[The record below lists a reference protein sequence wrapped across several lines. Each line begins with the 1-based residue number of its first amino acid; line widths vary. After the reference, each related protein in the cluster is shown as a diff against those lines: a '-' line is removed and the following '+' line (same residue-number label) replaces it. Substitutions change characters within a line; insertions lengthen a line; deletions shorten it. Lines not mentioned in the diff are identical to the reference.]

1 MYGAVWNYRK
11 DYIMLSVNR
20 IYNMCLLAVEDIS
33 SMAGSEIGLDDVEKV
48 MNSEISNEE
57 KTNFFIQYL
66 LAQRE
71 PLLRHSAPV
80 HRRAPC
86 RCTPPRKR

>member
-1 MYGAVWNYRK
+1 
-11 DYIMLSVNR
+11 MLSVNR

-71 PLLRHSAPV
+71 PLLNFCKTLVFALVVLLLEENLSI
-80 HRRAPC
+80 C
-86 RCTPPRKR
+86 FLK